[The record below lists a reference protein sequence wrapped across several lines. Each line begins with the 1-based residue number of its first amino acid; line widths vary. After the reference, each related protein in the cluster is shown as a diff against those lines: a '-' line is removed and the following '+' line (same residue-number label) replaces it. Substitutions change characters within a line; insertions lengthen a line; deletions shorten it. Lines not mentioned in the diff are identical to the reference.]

1 MEKNNFLEPK
11 NHGNLNI
18 SKLIYLKK
26 IARGSVG
33 LIGTYKLEGF
43 FFFENIFFQGLGAFF
58 YDCKTTNLGLI
69 FFHKN

>member
-1 MEKNNFLEPK
+1 MEKNNFSEPK

-18 SKLIYLKK
+18 SKPIYLKK

-43 FFFENIFFQGLGAFF
+43 FFFLKTFFFKDLELFF
-58 YDCKTTNLGLI
+58 TTAKPLTWV
-69 FFHKN
+69 